1 MQRNSYIYIW
11 YFPFS
16 KLPKNIS
23 RWTVLLLEN
32 HNQPNTTNPYDIHKL
47 YFAVREWHR
56 RITRVWWRECYREDI
71 GGVLRSSSTPRGR
84 NISSSNN
91 LFVMFRSDSKGSYA
105 GFNVSYYGV
114 SFPSKY
120 SLIPWTFC
128 ITWCKFLALF
138 SLNKTEGIRSSPWLI
153 NMLC

>member
-1 MQRNSYIYIW
+1 MRIGNKAIFAVVPRQNQRLFVTVETSKWEHHIDDPIVQFNFRTGNIFLPPLCVHASSVYNSNVTHLTPTSISVNPISSYFRMQRDSYIYKW

-56 RITRVWWRECYREDI
+56 RITRV
-71 GGVLRSSSTPRGR
+71 
-84 NISSSNN
+84 
-91 LFVMFRSDSKGSYA
+91 
-105 GFNVSYYGV
+105 
-114 SFPSKY
+114 
-120 SLIPWTFC
+120 
-128 ITWCKFLALF
+128 
-138 SLNKTEGIRSSPWLI
+138 
-153 NMLC
+153 